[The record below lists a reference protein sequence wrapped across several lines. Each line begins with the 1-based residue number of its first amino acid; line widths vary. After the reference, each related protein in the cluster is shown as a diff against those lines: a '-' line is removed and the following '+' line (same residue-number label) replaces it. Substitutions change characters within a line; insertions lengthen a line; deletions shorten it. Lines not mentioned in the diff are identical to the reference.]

1 MSVMAYE
8 VTLKIDGTNS
18 IVTLDDTY
26 PAVRDWVTA
35 TEFAI
40 HLVLHDS
47 PDSRV
52 DFMDCAEYEHEEYKK
67 WGYIYEAPSSQ
78 TAQCP

>member
-8 VTLKIDGTNS
+8 ITLEIDGINS
-18 IVTLDDTY
+18 IVMLDDTY

-40 HLVLHDS
+40 HLALHDH
-47 PDSRV
+47 PDAIV
-52 DFMDCAEYEHEEYKK
+52 DFVDCAEYEHKEYTK
-67 WGYIYEAPSSQ
+67 WGYIHEAPLTLQ
-78 TAQCP
+78 